1 MTIVLWLSVFGLF
14 TGTVFLLLVL
24 VSAVYFRRQTSTD
37 SAATNDLPT
46 VSVLKPLHGRE
57 PRLRENLESFFRQDH
72 PRFEIVFGAR
82 HATDPALEVVRD
94 LQRQYPAVA
103 TTVVLAGEPTAP
115 NAKVCALE
123 KMAAAMRG
131 DVVVV
136 SDSDVHVSPDYLRA
150 VVAPLLDPKVGLVT
164 CPYRGVPI
172 GGLWSRLEAMGM
184 SIELMSGVLV
194 ANMLEGM
201 RFALGPTMALPR
213 AVLEQIGGFG
223 ALAHYCADDYVLGNV
238 VAAAGY
244 EVVLSHHV
252 VEHMAV
258 ARGFADSLG
267 HQVRWMKSTRYSR
280 PKGHV
285 GSVLTFA
292 MIYGVSGGAAALA
305 LGRPLLAAAL
315 FGTAFLNRA
324 AQALAVGWGIV
335 HDAGAARLCW
345 LYPLRDLLGFF
356 LWCASFTGSTIMWRG
371 ERYRLAAQGKMV
383 TDPALPSSSVTS
395 ERSPA

>member
-14 TGTVFLLLVL
+14 TGTVFLFLVL
-24 VSAVYFRRQTSTD
+24 ASAVYFRRQEKHGPASEHD
-37 SAATNDLPT
+37 FPL
-46 VSVLKPLHGRE
+46 VSILKPLHGSE

-82 HATDPALEVVRD
+82 HATDAALEVVRD
-94 LQRQYPAVA
+94 LQRSYPAVA

-131 DVVVV
+131 EVVVV
-136 SDSDVHVSPDYLRA
+136 SDSDVHVSPGYLRA
-150 VVAPLLDPKVGLVT
+150 VVAPLLDLKVGLVT

-201 RFALGPTMALPR
+201 RFALGPTMALRR

-223 ALAHYCADDYVLGNV
+223 ALAHYCADDYVLGNM

-244 EVVLSHHV
+244 QVVLSHHV

-285 GSVLTFA
+285 GTALTFA
-292 MIYGVSGGAAALA
+292 MIYGVTGGAAALA
-305 LGRPLLAAAL
+305 LGHPLLATGL
-315 FGTAFLNRA
+315 FCAAFLNRA
-324 AQALAVGWGIV
+324 AQALAVGGWIAR
-335 HDAGAARLCW
+335 DAGAARLCW

-371 ERYRLAAQGKMV
+371 ERYRLSAQGKMMTEGAV
-383 TDPALPSSSVTS
+383 PASPVRS

>member
-14 TGTVFLLLVL
+14 TGTVFLFLVL
-24 VSAVYFRRQTSTD
+24 VSAVYFRRQGAE
-37 SAATNDLPT
+37 SAAPGTELPMA
-46 VSVLKPLHGRE
+46 SVLKPLHGSE

-82 HATDPALEVVRD
+82 HATDPALEVVRE
-94 LQRQYPAVA
+94 LQGKYPGVA
-103 TTVVLAGEPTAP
+103 TTVVLAGEPSAP

-131 DVVVV
+131 EVVVV

-150 VVAPLLDPKVGLVT
+150 VVAPLLDAKVGLVT

-201 RFALGPTMALPR
+201 RFALGPTMALR
-213 AVLEQIGGFG
+213 RTVLEQIGGFG

-285 GSVLTFA
+285 GTVLTFA
-292 MIYGVSGGAAALA
+292 MIYGVVGAAAALA
-305 LGRPLLAAAL
+305 LGHSLLAAAL
-315 FGTAFLNRA
+315 FAVAFLNRVV
-324 AQALAVGWGIV
+324 QALAVGWGIV
-335 HDAGAARLCW
+335 QDDGAARLCW
-345 LYPLRDLLGFF
+345 LYPMRDLLGFF
-356 LWCASFTGSTIMWRG
+356 LWCASFTGSTILWRG
-371 ERYRLAAQGKMV
+371 ERYRLSAHGKMV
-383 TDPALPSSSVTS
+383 TEAALPANPVGS